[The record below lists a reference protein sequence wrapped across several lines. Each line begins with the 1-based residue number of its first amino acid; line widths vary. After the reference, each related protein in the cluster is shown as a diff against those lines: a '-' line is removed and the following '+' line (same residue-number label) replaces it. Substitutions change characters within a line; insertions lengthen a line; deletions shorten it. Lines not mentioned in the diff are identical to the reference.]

1 MKEKK
6 PKTNE
11 LSTDIG
17 KQKYCQRAVML
28 EEAGRAM
35 YLTLGEML
43 FNIRNGRLYEPF
55 WSSWQ
60 EYIMEFKDLSGASV
74 SKLITVYEVFVLKYG
89 FKIEELAKAGG
100 WTKLYQLALVSPT
113 RSKAEK
119 WLAKAGVTTRNDLQK
134 FLVEAKTGID
144 MSTCKHK
151 DAYLIRICPDCGDR
165 HRVYDEDE
173 KE

>member
-1 MKEKK
+1 MTKELITKEAK
-6 PKTNE
+6 N
-11 LSTDIG
+11 
-17 KQKYCQRAVML
+17 QKYCERAVVL

-43 FNIRNGRLYEPF
+43 FNIRNNRLYEPF

-60 EYIMEFKDLSGASV
+60 EYTMEFKDLSGASI
-74 SKLITVYEVFVLKYG
+74 SKLITIYEVFVVKFG

-113 RSKAEK
+113 KKEAKA
-119 WLAKAGVTTRNDLQK
+119 WLAKAHTATREDLHK

-144 MSTCKHK
+144 MRECKHP
-151 DAYLIRICPDCGDR
+151 DAVLIQMCPACGDR
-165 HRVYDEDE
+165 HRVYDE
-173 KE
+173 KK